1 MESMPSATFARRA
14 VCGFIRRL
22 GSPHLAV
29 SALAAALLFC
39 VAAPASASSPG
50 LGPSKAVWPLGPP
63 PELGVA
69 EEVPPGPPPQLLLFH
84 GGSFIVEDPVFE
96 PEVAERASAAGFE
109 PHFVN
114 YPLGDMPAAVIAARA
129 EARSLR
135 EEFGVE
141 RVFAYG
147 SSAGGTLAALL
158 AGEGLVAAAV
168 AKAPPTDLV
177 TWEWPLNVY
186 GPNYFEE
193 IGVSEEA
200 RYRLSPLRRPERNPL
215 LVYQGVSDQV
225 VPLAMNETFAEKF
238 ANVELWPV
246 PGGHFT
252 DQIRPWLISRAMH
265 WLALIAARQPGE

>member
-1 MESMPSATFARRA
+1 
-14 VCGFIRRL
+14 
-22 GSPHLAV
+22 
-29 SALAAALLFC
+29 LFLC
-39 VAAPASASSPG
+39 ILAPASAA
-50 LGPSKAVWPLGPP
+50 GPSLGNAKAVWPLGPP
-63 PELGVA
+63 PQLSEA
-69 EEVPPGPPPQLLLFH
+69 QEVPPGPPPQLLLFH

-96 PEVAERASAAGFE
+96 PEVAERAIAAGFE
-109 PHFVN
+109 LHFVD
-114 YPLGDMPAAVIAARA
+114 YPLGDLPAALIAARA

-135 EEFGVE
+135 EQYGPN

-147 SSAGGTLAALL
+147 SSAGGTLASLL

-193 IGVSEEA
+193 IGVNEAA

-215 LVYQGVSDQV
+215 LVYQGILDQV
-225 VPLAMNETFAEKF
+225 VPLEMNQEFAEKF

-246 PGGHFT
+246 PGGHWT
-252 DQIRPWLISRAMH
+252 EQIRPWLISRAMH
-265 WLALIAARQPGE
+265 WLAEIAAREPVE